1 MIAAIMQPT
10 YLPWIGYFKL
20 IKSVDKFVF
29 LDDVQFNKRSWQQ
42 RNKIFFNKKTQYLTV
57 PIKSKGKFLQ
67 KISEVMIDESIDWR
81 NDHLKTLELAYK
93 KTIYFEEIYNILK
106 NVYDKKDKYLSS
118 MNVKLIKIIMNYLK
132 INKEI
137 IFSSQLNTSGSKDE
151 KLISI
156 LKEINASK
164 YLSPEGS
171 KIYIGEG
178 KNFHN
183 NQIDIS
189 FFEYK
194 HPNYNQGNKQTFVKN
209 LSIIDALFNL
219 GKETSKL
226 LDQ

>member
-93 KTIYFEEIYNILK
+93 KTTYFDEIYAIL
-106 NVYDKKDKYLSS
+106 NSVYEKKDQYLSS
-118 MNVKLIKIIMNYLK
+118 LNVSLIKTIMNYLN
-132 INKEI
+132 IDKEI
-137 IFSSQLNTSGSKDE
+137 LFSSELNTTGHKDE

-156 LKEINASK
+156 LKKIDASK
-164 YLSPEGS
+164 YISPEGS
-171 KIYIGEG
+171 KIYIGKGEI
-178 KNFHN
+178 FLN
-183 NQIDIS
+183 NKIDIS
-189 FFEYK
+189 FFKYV
-194 HPNYNQGNKQTFVKN
+194 HPIYDQGHDQKFIKN

-219 GKETSKL
+219 GKGSLKL
-226 LDQ
+226 ID

>member
-42 RNKIFFNKKTQYLTV
+42 RNKIFFNKKTHYLTV

-67 KISEVMIDESIDWR
+67 KINEVAIDESINWR

-93 KTIYFEEIYNILK
+93 KTTHFKEIYNILN
-106 NVYDKKDKYLSS
+106 NVYDKKDQYLSS
-118 MNVKLIKIIMNYLK
+118 MNIALIKTIMNYLN
-132 INKEI
+132 IDKEI
-137 IFSSQLNTSGSKDE
+137 IFSSKLNTLGNKDE

-156 LKEINASK
+156 LKKINASK
-164 YLSPEGS
+164 YISPEGS
-171 KIYIGEG
+171 KICIGKG
-178 KNFHN
+178 KSFYN

-189 FFEYK
+189 FFKYT
-194 HPNYNQGNKQTFVKN
+194 HPTYDQGNGQTFIKN

-219 GKETSKL
+219 GKGTLKL
-226 LDQ
+226 ID

>member
-42 RNKIFFNKKTQYLTV
+42 RNKIFFNKKTHYLTV

-67 KISEVMIDESIDWR
+67 KINEVMIDESINWR

-93 KTIYFEEIYNILK
+93 KTTYFEEIYNIF
-106 NVYDKKDKYLSS
+106 NSVYEKKDEHLSS
-118 MNVKLIKIIMNYLK
+118 LNVSLIKTIMNYLN
-132 INKEI
+132 IDKEI
-137 IFSSQLNTSGSKDE
+137 LFSSKLNTTGNKDE

-156 LKEINASK
+156 LKKIGASK

-178 KNFHN
+178 EIFLN
-183 NQIDIS
+183 NKIDIS
-189 FFEYK
+189 FFKYE
-194 HPNYNQGNKQTFVKN
+194 HPTYNQGNGQRFVKN

-219 GKETSKL
+219 GKGSLKL
-226 LDQ
+226 ID

>member
-42 RNKIFFNKKTQYLTV
+42 RNKILLNKKTHYLTV

-67 KISEVMIDESIDWR
+67 KINEVMIDESIRWR

-93 KTIYFEEIYNILK
+93 KRKYFKEIYNILK
-106 NVYDKKDKYLSS
+106 DVYYKKDQYLSS
-118 MNVKLIKIIMNYLK
+118 MNIDLIKTIMKYLE
-132 INKEI
+132 IDREI
-137 IFSSQLNTSGSKDE
+137 IFSSKLKTLGSKDE

-156 LKEINASK
+156 LKKINVSK
-164 YLSPEGS
+164 YISPEGS
-171 KIYIGEG
+171 KVYIGKGES
-178 KNFHN
+178 FIN

-189 FFEYK
+189 YFKYT
-194 HPNYNQGNKQTFVKN
+194 HPTYNQGNGEEFVKN

-219 GKETSKL
+219 GKGTLKL
-226 LDQ
+226 ID